1 MSSSTRMLASDLAI
15 AWRNLRRNWRRSFTT
30 MAALTVGISMLLL
43 FGGFTRAIMATLET
57 GIVSTTGHLHVQMRD
72 YARYG
77 FGNSAQY
84 SVDNIQRVDALIAS
98 DPELS
103 SQVRLTTPL
112 LLFQGL
118 VSRYDT
124 GVSRM
129 MSGEG
134 VNPDD
139 QRRLREWNAHNLRT
153 LPNDGF
159 VLASTPQDGAVV
171 GTNLAR
177 ILGYCEQ
184 LHVDNCPASTP
195 APGAADVRTAGA
207 AAGNPATQMPQ
218 ALAAPML
225 DADTLDLTAAEA
237 RGGIGETP
245 KADLLVANNRGA
257 PNVVTVRLQAA
268 ENQGLEALDS
278 SYVVVPIALARQ
290 LMYGRDAASQAT
302 FLVVQLHSTDDLHAA
317 KERLNQLLRD
327 NGLPM
332 YAADFT
338 QYFPEYN
345 QVKLMFR
352 TIFGFIAVLMGIIV
366 LFTIANTMSTS
377 VIERTDEIGTLR
389 ALGVRPAG
397 VQRLFLLEGLLLG
410 LIGVGAGVVVS
421 LIVALLVNNS
431 GMTWVPPNRVV
442 PVPLTVSFW
451 ESHALVAGVALSLL
465 MLAVLSSW
473 WPARSASRSPIVEAL
488 RHV

>member
-1 MSSSTRMLASDLAI
+1 
-15 AWRNLRRNWRRSFTT
+15 
-30 MAALTVGISMLLL
+30 MAALTVGVGMLLL

-57 GIVSTTGHLHVQMRD
+57 GIVSTTGHLHLQMRD

-84 SVDNIQRVDALIAS
+84 SVQDI
-98 DPELS
+98 
-103 SQVRLTTPL
+103 SQVRAIIDGDPQLSKMVRMTTPL

-134 VNPDD
+134 VIPDE
-139 QRRLREWNAHNLRT
+139 QRRLREWNAYDLRT

-159 VLASTPQDGAVV
+159 LLRGTPVESAVV
-171 GTNLAR
+171 GENLAR
-177 ILGYCEQ
+177 MLGYCKELGVGDCPVDAEASPNSSS
-184 LHVDNCPASTP
+184 LHSDAAEDADASH
-195 APGAADVRTAGA
+195 AR
-207 AAGNPATQMPQ
+207 
-218 ALAAPML
+218 L
-225 DADTLDLTAAEA
+225 DADIMDLANEGSRNGANNV
-237 RGGIGETP
+237 P
-245 KADLLVANNRGA
+245 KADLLVSNTRGA
-257 PNVVTVRLQAA
+257 PNAVTVRVQAA

-278 SYVVVPIALARQ
+278 TYVVVPITLARR
-290 LMYGRDAASQAT
+290 LMFGRDAAEQAT
-302 FLVVQLHSTDDLHAA
+302 FLVVQLHRTDDLQVV
-317 KERLNQLLRD
+317 KQRLNTLLRER
-327 NGLPM
+327 GLPL

-389 ALGVRPAG
+389 ALGVRPTG

-410 LIGVGAGVVVS
+410 LIGVAVGVLLS
-421 LIVALLVNNS
+421 MLVALAVNHS
-431 GMTWVPPNRVV
+431 GLTWMPPNRAT
-442 PVPLTVSFW
+442 PVPLTVSLW
-451 ESHALVAGVALSLL
+451 GSHALITGVSLTLLSL
-465 MLAVLSSW
+465 AVISSW
-473 WPARSASRSPIVEAL
+473 LPARKASRSSIVEAL

>member
-1 MSSSTRMLASDLAI
+1 MSISITMLAGDIAI
-15 AWRNLRRNWRRSFTT
+15 ASRNLRRNWRRSFTT
-30 MAALTVGISMLLL
+30 MAALTVGVSMLLL

-84 SVDNIQRVDALIAS
+84 SVDDIQQVQALIAA

-103 SQVRLTTPL
+103 ERVRLTTPL

-139 QRRLREWNAHNLRT
+139 QRRLREWNAYNLKT

-159 VLASTPQDGAVV
+159 ALSSSVVNGAVV

-184 LHVDNCPASTP
+184 LHVENCPASASKAGGGDSIST
-195 APGAADVRTAGA
+195 AADGDGA
-207 AAGNPATQMPQ
+207 AAPS
-218 ALAAPML
+218 L
-225 DADTLDLTAAEA
+225 DADLLDLSNTEA
-237 RGGIGETP
+237 RNVAGEQP
-245 KADLLVANNRGA
+245 RADLLVANNRGA
-257 PNVVTVRLQAA
+257 PNVVTVSLQAA

-278 SYVVVPIALARQ
+278 SYVVVPIALARR
-290 LMYGRDAASQAT
+290 LMFGRDAGSQAT
-302 FLVVQLHSTDDLHAA
+302 FLIVQLYSTGDLPMV
-317 KERLNQLLRD
+317 KERLNAALRG
-327 NGLPM
+327 NGLPL

-338 QYFPEYN
+338 QYFPEYS

-352 TIFGFIAVLMGIIV
+352 TIFGFIAVLMGTIV

-389 ALGVRPAG
+389 ALGLRPSG
-397 VQRLFLLEGLLLG
+397 IQRLFLLEGLLLG
-410 LIGVGAGVVVS
+410 LLGVS
-421 LIVALLVNNS
+421 LGVLLSLAAALLVNGS
-431 GMTWVPPNRVV
+431 GMTWVPPNRATA
-442 PVPLTVSFW
+442 VPLTVSLW
-451 ESHALVAGVALSLL
+451 QSHALVSGVALSL
-465 MLAVLSSW
+465 MVLAVLSSW
-473 WPARSASRSPIVEAL
+473 WPARCAARSPIVEAL

>member
-1 MSSSTRMLASDLAI
+1 MSMSTRMLGSDLAL

-30 MAALTVGISMLLL
+30 MAALMVGVGMLLL

-84 SVDNIQRVDALIAS
+84 SVEDISQIESLIVS
-98 DPELS
+98 DPILS
-103 SQVRLTTPL
+103 SQVRVVTPL

-124 GVSRM
+124 GISRM

-139 QRRLREWNAHNLRT
+139 QRRLREWNAYELRT

-159 VLASTPQDGAVV
+159 TLQGNPAESAVV

-184 LHVDNCPASTP
+184 LGVSDCPPPTEPQPATGDAAEP
-195 APGAADVRTAGA
+195 APQLDAALLDL
-207 AAGNPATQMPQ
+207 AAG
-218 ALAAPML
+218 
-225 DADTLDLTAAEA
+225 EA
-237 RGGIGETP
+237 RDEQGEVP
-245 KADLLVANNRGA
+245 QADLLVANSRGA
-257 PNVVTVRLQAA
+257 PNVVTVRLQGA

-290 LMYGRDAASQAT
+290 LMFGREANNQAT
-302 FLVVQLHSTDDLHAA
+302 FLVVQLHRTGDLIAA
-317 KERLNQLLRD
+317 KERLNALLRER
-327 NGLPM
+327 GLSM

-389 ALGVRPAG
+389 ALGVRPSG

-410 LIGVGAGVVVS
+410 LIGVGAGLVLS
-421 LIVALLVNNS
+421 LLVALLVNHS
-431 GMTWVPPNRVV
+431 GMTWVPPNRAT
-442 PVPLTVSFW
+442 PVPLMVSLW
-451 ESHALVAGVALSLL
+451 GSHALLAWVSLSLL
-465 MLAVLSSW
+465 SLAVLSSW
-473 WPARSASRSPIVEAL
+473 WPARRASRSSIVEAL

>member
-1 MSSSTRMLASDLAI
+1 MSASSSMFAGDAFI

-30 MAALTVGISMLLL
+30 MAALTVGVSMLLL

-57 GIVSTTGHLHVQMRD
+57 SIVSTTGHIHVQLRD

-77 FGNSAQY
+77 IGNSAQY
-84 SVDNIQRVDALIAS
+84 SVDDIDKVQALISA

-103 SQVRLTTPL
+103 ARVRVSTPL

-134 VNPDD
+134 VVPED
-139 QRRLREWNAHNLRT
+139 QRRLREWNAHKLRKA
-153 LPNDGF
+153 PNDGF
-159 VLASTPQDGAVV
+159 VLSSLIADSAVV

-177 ILGYCEQ
+177 NLGYCEQ
-184 LHVDNCPASTP
+184 LNIESCPKA
-195 APGAADVRTAGA
+195 ARVADVNAVDGRSTGLQDVNAR
-207 AAGNPATQMPQ
+207 
-218 ALAAPML
+218 APHL
-225 DADTLDLTAAEA
+225 DMELLELSNAEA
-237 RGGIGETP
+237 RGDTGGQPT
-245 KADLLVANNRGA
+245 ADLLVASSRGA
-257 PNVVTVRLQAA
+257 PNVVTVRIQAA

-278 SYVVVPIALARQ
+278 SYVVVPIALARR

-302 FLVVQLHSTDDLHAA
+302 FLVVQLHSSDDLPKV
-317 KERLNQLLRD
+317 KERLNTLFRD
-327 NGLPM
+327 EGLPL

-338 QYFPEYN
+338 QYFPEFN

-366 LFTIANTMSTS
+366 TFTVANPMSTS

-397 VQRLFLLEGLLLG
+397 IQRLFFLEGLMLG
-410 LIGVGAGVVVS
+410 LSGIGMGVLLS
-421 LIVALLVNNS
+421 LVAALLVNNS
-431 GMTWVPPNRVV
+431 GMTWVPPNRATE
-442 PVPLTVSFW
+442 VPLTVSLW
-451 ESHALVAGVALSLL
+451 KSHALVAGVALSVLV
-465 MLAVLSSW
+465 LAVLSSW

>member
-1 MSSSTRMLASDLAI
+1 MSISTSMLTGDVAI

-30 MAALTVGISMLLL
+30 MAALTVGVSMLLL

-84 SVDNIQRVDALIAS
+84 SVDDIRQVEALIAA
-98 DPELS
+98 DPEILRR
-103 SQVRLTTPL
+103 VRLTTPL

-139 QRRLREWNAHNLRT
+139 QRRLREWNAYNLRT

-159 VLASTPQDGAVV
+159 ALSGTVADSAVV

-184 LHVDNCPASTP
+184 LHVENCPAP
-195 APGAADVRTAGA
+195 AKAP
-207 AAGNPATQMPQ
+207 AAGNAQPAASADGSGP
-218 ALAAPML
+218 APSL
-225 DADTLDLTAAEA
+225 DPDLLDLSTTEA
-237 RGGIGETP
+237 RNGGDGEQAR
-245 KADLLVANNRGA
+245 ADLLVANSRGA

-290 LMYGRDAASQAT
+290 LMYGRDAGSQAT
-302 FLVVQLHSTDDLHAA
+302 FLVVQLYSTEDLPVV
-317 KERLNQLLRD
+317 KERLNAALRAR
-327 NGLPM
+327 GLPL

-389 ALGVRPAG
+389 ALGLRPAG

-410 LIGVGAGVVVS
+410 LIGVAMGVLLS
-421 LIVALLVNNS
+421 LGMALLVNSS
-431 GMTWVPPNRVV
+431 GMTWVPPNRATA
-442 PVPLTVSFW
+442 VPLTVSLW
-451 ESHALVAGVALSLL
+451 KSHALVAGVALSLL
-465 MLAVLSSW
+465 VLAVLSSW
-473 WPARSASRSPIVEAL
+473 WPARAAARSPIVEAL

>member
-1 MSSSTRMLASDLAI
+1 MSISSRMLASDLAV
-15 AWRNLRRNWRRSFTT
+15 AWRSLHRNWRRSVTT
-30 MAALTVGISMLLL
+30 MAALMVGVGMLLL
-43 FGGFTRAIMATLET
+43 FGGFTHAIMATLET

-72 YARYG
+72 YGRYG

-84 SVDNIQRVDALIAS
+84 GVHDISEVEALIAT

-103 SQVRLTTPL
+103 SKVRLATPL

-118 VSRYDT
+118 ISRYDA

-139 QRRLREWNAHNLRT
+139 QRRLREWNAYGLRT

-159 VLASTPQDGAVV
+159 TLRETPREGAVV

-184 LHVDNCPASTP
+184 LGVDDCPPSPASV
-195 APGAADVRTAGA
+195 APDVDATRPRVILDAGLLE
-207 AAGNPATQMPQ
+207 
-218 ALAAPML
+218 LAA
-225 DADTLDLTAAEA
+225 TEA
-237 RGGIGETP
+237 RAKKGNVPT
-245 KADLLVANNRGA
+245 ADLLVANNRGA
-257 PNVVTVRLQAA
+257 PNVVSVRVQGA

-290 LMYGRDAASQAT
+290 LMYGRDAARQAT
-302 FLVVQLHSTDDLHAA
+302 FLVVQLHRTSDLPAVKA
-317 KERLNQLLRD
+317 RLNALLHER
-327 NGLPM
+327 GLPL

-352 TIFGFIAVLMGIIV
+352 TIFGFIAALMGIIV

-377 VIERTDEIGTLR
+377 VVERTDEIGTLR
-389 ALGVRPAG
+389 ALGVRPSG
-397 VQRLFLLEGLLLG
+397 VQRLFLLEALLLG
-410 LIGVGAGVVVS
+410 LIGVFAGLMLS
-421 LIVALLVNNS
+421 LLVALLVNHS
-431 GMTWVPPNRVV
+431 GMTWVPPNRATA
-442 PVPLTVSFW
+442 VPLTVSLW
-451 ESHALVAGVALSLL
+451 GSHGLLAGVSLSLL
-465 MLAVLSSW
+465 LLAVLSSW
-473 WPARSASRSPIVEAL
+473 WPARCASRSSIVEAL